1 MEGQVQAGDG
11 CVSLCQAPAVLPEGA
26 SLCPSAAPQR
36 HPICSPTIHVHTCK
50 ERVGNVLPRGN
61 RTGGLL
67 GCLVF
72 CRSKGVCRHLFASFP
87 QTAWGR
93 LGVGLWESCPC
104 KAEQGLQVHA
114 SPEKLSHHGVIL
126 VEARVSWGFGPQEDH
141 GYPMYQRACLLSCP
155 SFHENETD
163 H

>member
-1 MEGQVQAGDG
+1 MSCQGATGRGAFWVALCSAEARASAG
-11 CVSLCQAPAVLPEGA
+11 
-26 SLCPSAAPQR
+26 
-36 HPICSPTIHVHTCK
+36 IC
-50 ERVGNVLPRGN
+50 
-61 RTGGLL
+61 LL
-67 GCLVF
+67 
-72 CRSKGVCRHLFASFP
+72 LFRR
-87 QTAWGR
+87 QLGGR